1 MPDGQRLVALFDI
14 DLTLIRNPI
23 DREVIT
29 AALDEATG
37 TPGLLA
43 DIDFMGRS
51 DRWLVDEV
59 SGRHGLEAGALFEA
73 YGAAY
78 RRLLREMLLPL
89 PRPGTT
95 LGVATGNLR
104 DNAVTKLTH
113 GRVIEFF
120 DPLLGGFGDDHADRA
135 DIVRAASIAC
145 ACKPRDHLVVIGDTV
160 HDVRAALAVGA
171 IPFAVATGHATAEEL
186 AAAGAHIVLPGLGD
200 AAAALAAITGN

>member
-1 MPDGQRLVALFDI
+1 
-14 DLTLIRNPI
+14 
-23 DREVIT
+23 
-29 AALDEATG
+29 
-37 TPGLLA
+37 
-43 DIDFMGRS
+43 MGRS

-59 SGRHGLEAGALFEA
+59 SGRHGLDAGALFEA

-89 PRPGTT
+89 PPSTLPGAIELLAALRARPGTT

-135 DIVRAASIAC
+135 DIVRAASVAC
-145 ACKPRDHLVVIGDTV
+145 AYEPGDRLVVIGDTV
-160 HDVRAALAVGA
+160 HDVRSALAVGA
-171 IPFAVATGHATAEEL
+171 VPVAVTTGHATAAEL
-186 AAAGAHIVLPGLGD
+186 TAAGAHIVLPGLGD
-200 AAAALAAITGN
+200 VAAAIGAITGD